1 MILKFFHIAT
11 YKPTVFYLSFA
22 QCYRTCVEET
32 TVIHTLPVALDLVQV
47 KGGITNSVD
56 MSLSKLWELVIDG
69 EAWRAAV
76 HGATKSQTG
85 LSDRT
90 GWLKGKYL
98 LFSEKVGP
106 LSSQSFPSASM
117 YFPPFAIARETE
129 WHNLDYEGRLSESCP
144 GDLYPLK
151 KSESITGSFISAL
164 AVLPTS
170 STSCLKSVAIS
181 RAWNYLEATRP

>member
-106 LSSQSFPSASM
+106 FSSQSAPSASM

-129 WHNLDYEGRLSESCP
+129 WHNLDYEMWGEVVRELSGRSLSLEKKRKHHRELYLCP
-144 GDLYPLK
+144 GR
-151 KSESITGSFISAL
+151 
-164 AVLPTS
+164 S
-170 STSCLKSVAIS
+170 SHILHFLFEVSC
-181 RAWNYLEATRP
+181 NF